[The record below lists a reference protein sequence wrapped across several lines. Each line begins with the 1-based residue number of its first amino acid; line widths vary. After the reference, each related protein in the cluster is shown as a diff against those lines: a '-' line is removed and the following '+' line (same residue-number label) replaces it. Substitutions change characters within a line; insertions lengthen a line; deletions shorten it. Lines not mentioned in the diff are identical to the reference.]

1 MINTQSRVVRLILAA
16 VAALIIMSLIFTL
29 VQ

>member
-1 MINTQSRVVRLILAA
+1 MDTQSRTVRLILAA
-16 VAALIIMSLIFTL
+16 IAALIIASLIFTL